1 MKIGRK
7 GVSNHVGRHHRTV
20 EYGRGKAYG
29 ACGVKHHHYDTG

>member
-1 MKIGRK
+1 MS
-7 GVSNHVGRHHRTV
+7 GVITRTV